1 MTKRKRENRA
11 VTADGARY
19 NKLQRP
25 NTLIAPPVQLPEHD
39 EEPYHKLSRSDAPLA
54 EEPESGEDCDEEQDK
69 EPSTPDRKPPSRQ
82 PRPDPTYG
90 QRSFLPGLD
99 ESADEESDTYEAL
112 AYLRSVRT
120 EAAFIPNLL
129 VAPKPTVPEGE
140 FDASIY
146 DTGYGDSRGY
156 YADGAYI
163 AAPTLGPILPPS
175 AQPSASPASAS
186 PQAAYRT
193 RLLARFHRQRAILQ
207 ATPPASA
214 IAALAPTQFISLP
227 QGNNA
232 AFREWRSSLESSP
245 PSPVQLAAMDSRT
258 VFRALALLTSVLRRD
273 RNISARVSAWAW
285 GLLTRLP
292 ELGTLGSEEVG
303 VVRELGK
310 RAVWVRCGFV
320 SREIAELTE
329 GFGGEVDEDYVE
341 RRPRHEVERERME
354 AERDVE
360 ESGDPSPSKSLT
372 ETEEEEASRRNSSSS
387 LPDPL
392 PEVVDMSIADAIGL
406 NDPSITP
413 SHRATRQRIVDILE
427 GLAGPPP
434 IVATLGDVIKIYHP
448 TVGEIIIP
456 KKRSLAEMMRDLKD
470 RRAAR
475 LKEGAENEDE
485 GSAEASPSQGEA
497 EGETGDVEDMEE
509 AVEAAE
515 PEEGE
520 IGDEEEQEVPDANT
534 EATLDMIITIAGELY
549 GQKDLL
555 EFRDVWAGPGDGKD
569 DKE

>member
-1 MTKRKRENRA
+1 MSFSIVLCNDEKKE
-11 VTADGARY
+11 G
-19 NKLQRP
+19 KSRP
-25 NTLIAPPVQLPEHD
+25 
-39 EEPYHKLSRSDAPLA
+39 

-120 EAAFIPNLL
+120 EAADIPNLL
-129 VAPKPTVPEGE
+129 VAPKPSVPKGE
-140 FDASIY
+140 YDASIY

-156 YADGAYI
+156 YADGAYV
-163 AAPTLGPILPPS
+163 AAPVVGPIFPPS

-258 VFRALALLTSVLRRD
+258 VLRALALLTSVLRRD

-303 VVRELGK
+303 VV
-310 RAVWVRCGFV
+310 
-320 SREIAELTE
+320 
-329 GFGGEVDEDYVE
+329 DEDYVE
-341 RRPRHEVERERME
+341 RRPRHEVERARIE
-354 AERDVE
+354 AVRDE
-360 ESGDPSPSKSLT
+360 EEEQGHDVSKSST
-372 ETEEEEASRRNSSSS
+372 ETEEEEASRRKSSSS

-392 PEVVDMSIADAIGL
+392 PEVVDMSIAEAIGL

-434 IVATLGDVIKIYHP
+434 IVATLGDEIKVYHP

-456 KKRSLAEMMRDLKD
+456 KKRSIAEMMRDLKE

-475 LKEGAENEDE
+475 SNEEEAEEEEEGA
-485 GSAEASPSQGEA
+485 AEASLSQGEV
-497 EGETGDVEDMEE
+497 EGGTGDVEDMEK

-520 IGDEEEQEVPDANT
+520 VGDEEEQEVPDANT
-534 EATLDMIITIAGELY
+534 KATLDMIITIAGELY

-555 EFRDVWAGPGDGKD
+555 EFRDVWAVPDDGED
-569 DKE
+569 DAE